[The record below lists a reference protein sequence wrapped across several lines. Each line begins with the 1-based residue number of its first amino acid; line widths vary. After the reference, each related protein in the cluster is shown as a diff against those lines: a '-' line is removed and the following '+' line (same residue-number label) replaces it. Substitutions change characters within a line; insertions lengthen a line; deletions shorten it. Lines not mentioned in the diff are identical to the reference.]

1 MNNIRSKILWID
13 DEIDHLKPHIIFLNE
28 KGYEVSMCTSGKEG
42 LAQIN
47 EKNFDLVLIDQF
59 MPGYDGIE
67 TSVNIK
73 AINPSLP
80 IIMITKSEEEWLI
93 DEAIYKKIDRL
104 LIKPIN
110 PSQVFAACKQ
120 VLERSLI
127 ISEKSKKEYLNQF
140 QEIDDLSNHA
150 SSIEDWWKIYSNL
163 VRWQIDFENQKEESF
178 VGILKDQF
186 NSVNKIF
193 SDYIINNYPKWL
205 ASDDR
210 PILSTDIFLKKI
222 KPMLSDN
229 KKVCLVVM
237 DAMRF
242 DQFVELKKMF
252 SEDFA
257 VEMEPSLSLIPSATP
272 FSRNAIF
279 SGLFADEMC
288 EMYPEQKKE
297 MMEDRG
303 SLNNFEKKFL
313 LDQMKKNGFSEK
325 KMHYHKIWV
334 VDEGKRFLSKINN
347 YINNDLLAIVVNFV
361 DQLAHRR
368 SESDVLKEMVPDE
381 SGYRKAVREW
391 YDKSWI
397 KNVLSELSSNGF
409 YVVMT
414 SDHGSVMVS
423 ESVSV
428 AADKSSSD
436 GVRYKHGTN
445 INTSEKKALD
455 IRDLDKYKLPEL
467 GIRTNYLIAKDN
479 FYFVYPN
486 EERKYRRMLEKS
498 FQHGGIS
505 IEEMLIPILTMRPK

>member
-1 MNNIRSKILWID
+1 
-13 DEIDHLKPHIIFLNE
+13 
-28 KGYEVSMCTSGKEG
+28 MCTSGKEG

-127 ISEKSKKEYLNQF
+127 ISEKSRKEYLNQF

-163 VRWQIDFENQKEESF
+163 VRWQIDFDNQKEESL
-178 VGILKDQF
+178 VDILRDQF
-186 NSVNKIF
+186 NSVNKLF

-222 KPMLSDN
+222 KPLLSDN

-252 SEDFA
+252 SEDFV
-257 VEMEPSLSLIPSATP
+257 VEMEPSLSLVPSATP

-303 SLNNFEKKFL
+303 SLNNFEKEFL
-313 LDQMKKNGFSEK
+313 IDQMKKNDFSEK
-325 KMHYHKIWV
+325 KIHYHKIWV
-334 VDEGKRFLSKINN
+334 ADEGKRFLSKINN

-381 SGYRKAVREW
+381 SGYRKAVRDW

-397 KNVLSELSSNGF
+397 KNVLRELSSKGF
-409 YVVMT
+409 NVVMT

-505 IEEMLIPILTMRPK
+505 IEEMLIPILTMKPK

>member
-1 MNNIRSKILWID
+1 
-13 DEIDHLKPHIIFLNE
+13 
-28 KGYEVSMCTSGKEG
+28 
-42 LAQIN
+42 
-47 EKNFDLVLIDQF
+47 

-73 AINPSLP
+73 AINPSIP

-110 PSQVFAACKQ
+110 PNQVFAACKQ
-120 VLERSLI
+120 VLEGSHI
-127 ISEKSKKEYLNQF
+127 ISEKSKTEYLSQF
-140 QEIDDLSNHA
+140 QEIDNLSNQA
-150 SSIEDWWKIYSNL
+150 SSIEDWWEIYSNL
-163 VRWQIDFENQKEESF
+163 VGWQIDFDNQKEESL
-178 VGILKDQF
+178 VHILQDQF
-186 NSVNKIF
+186 NTVNKIF

-210 PILSTDIFLKKI
+210 PILSTDIFSKKI
-222 KPMLSDN
+222 KPLMSDN
-229 KKVCLVVM
+229 KKTCLVVM
-237 DAMRF
+237 DAMRL

-252 SEDFA
+252 SEDFT

-279 SGLFADEMC
+279 SGLFPDEMC

-297 MMEDRG
+297 MIEDKG
-303 SLNNFEKKFL
+303 SLNNFEKDFL
-313 LDQMKKNGFSEK
+313 LNQIKKNGFSEK

-334 VDEGKRFLSKINN
+334 ADEGKRFLSKINN
-347 YINNDLLAIVVNFV
+347 YTNNDLLAIVVNFV

-381 SGYRKAVREW
+381 SGYRKAVRDW
-391 YDKSWI
+391 YAKSWI
-397 KNVLSELSSNGF
+397 KNVLSELSLKGYN
-409 YVVMT
+409 VIMT

-486 EERKYRRMLEKS
+486 QERKYRRMLEKS

-505 IEEMLIPILTMRPK
+505 IEELLIPILTMKPK